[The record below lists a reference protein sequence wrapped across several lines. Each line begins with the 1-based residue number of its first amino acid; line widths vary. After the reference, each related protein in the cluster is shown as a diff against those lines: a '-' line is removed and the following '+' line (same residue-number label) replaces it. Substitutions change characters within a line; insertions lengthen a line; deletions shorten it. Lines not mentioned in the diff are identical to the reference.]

1 MLKSIKVYFG
11 DLIKKK
17 KKKKLVMF
25 LGKKP
30 NQLNQLLSKDF
41 FSMIFLLDEILNWHC
56 LTTNF
61 LYQ

>member
-17 KKKKLVMF
+17 EEKKTCYVS
-25 LGKKP
+25 GKKTKP
-30 NQLNQLLSKDF
+30 IESAIVERF

>member
-17 KKKKLVMF
+17 EEKKLVMF

-56 LTTNF
+56 LTTNV